1 MIGGKIHE
9 ESALIRSCLTLFLL
23 ALALPAAAQSWPT
36 KPVKV
41 IVPFAPGGGSDI
53 VARAVTTKLQEQ
65 LGQPF
70 VIENRGGAGGLVGM
84 EAAAKSPNDG
94 YTILIMSDS
103 FPVIAA
109 THKPAWDPMN
119 SLPGVA
125 QISSAPFGL
134 ILHPS
139 VPANTVAEFIALAK
153 ANPDKYSY
161 GSSGTG
167 GLTHLISEMFCQMAG
182 VKMVHVPYKSTG
194 AAMPD
199 FLSGTIQVYVGN
211 VSPLL
216 PQIQAGKLKLLAVT
230 NAERWPLLP
239 NVPTIGETVTG
250 FAADPWFGLF
260 VPKGTPQ
267 PIIEKLHAAV
277 LAAQKDAEVRKNYEG
292 QGMLP
297 RGNTT
302 AAFNDLV
309 RRDYQRWVKV
319 VADIG
324 FKPE

>member
-1 MIGGKIHE
+1 MRRFIV
-9 ESALIRSCLTLFLL
+9 LCLSCLACAAT
-23 ALALPAAAQSWPT
+23 ALAQPYPA

-53 VARAVTTKLQEQ
+53 VARALTSKLSDA

-84 EAAAKSPNDG
+84 EAAAKAPADG

-109 THKPAWDPMN
+109 THKPAFDPIN
-119 SLPGVA
+119 SLVAVA
-125 QISSAPFGL
+125 QVSIAPFAL

-139 VPANTVAEFIALAK
+139 VPANSVAEFVALAK
-153 ANPDKYSY
+153 AKPDAYSY
-161 GSSGTG
+161 GSSGNG
-167 GLTHLISEMFCQMAG
+167 GLTHLITEMFKQQAD
-182 VKMVHVPYKSTG
+182 VRMVHVPYKSTG
-194 AAMPD
+194 AALPD

-211 VSPLL
+211 ASPLL
-216 PQIQAGKLKLLAVT
+216 PHINSGKLKLLAVT

-239 NVPTIGETVTG
+239 NVPTIGETVAG
-250 FAADPWFGLF
+250 FSADPWFGVF
-260 VPKGTPQ
+260 VPRGTPA
-267 PIIEKLHAAV
+267 PIIERLNATINKLQEEAELKKA
-277 LAAQKDAEVRKNYEG
+277 LAD

-297 RGNTT
+297 KAGTP
-302 AAFNDLV
+302 AAFNEIV
-309 RRDYQRWVKV
+309 RKDYARWSKV

-324 FKPE
+324 FKAE

>member
-1 MIGGKIHE
+1 MTRIAMWL
-9 ESALIRSCLTLFLL
+9 SALLL
-23 ALALPAAAQSWPT
+23 STAAIAQQYPT

-53 VARAVTTKLQEQ
+53 AARGLTTKLQEV

-70 VIENRGGAGGLVGM
+70 PIENKGGAGGLVGT
-84 EAAAKSPNDG
+84 ELAAKSPNDG

-103 FPVIAA
+103 FPVLAA
-109 THKPAWDPMN
+109 THKPAWDPMTA
-119 SLPGVA
+119 LVPVA
-125 QISSAPFGL
+125 QISGAPFGL

-139 VPANTVAEFIALAK
+139 VPANSVKEFIALAK
-153 ANPDKYSY
+153 ANPGKYSY
-161 GSSGTG
+161 GSSGNG
-167 GLTHLISEMFCQMAG
+167 GLTHLISEMFSDQAG
-182 VKMVHVPYKSTG
+182 IQMVHVPYKSTG

-216 PQIQAGKLKLLAVT
+216 QHINQGKLKLLAVT
-230 NAERWPLLP
+230 NEQRWPLLP
-239 NVPTIGETVTG
+239 NVPTIGETLPG

-267 PIIEKLHAAV
+267 AAIDRLNEAV
-277 LAAQKDAEVRKNYEG
+277 NKASADDAVKKNFEG

-297 RGNTT
+297 RAGTS
-302 AAFNDLV
+302 AQFQQIV
-309 RRDYQRWVKV
+309 RKDYERWVKV
-319 VADIG
+319 VQKIG

>member
-1 MIGGKIHE
+1 MRTAAV
-9 ESALIRSCLTLFLL
+9 ALLSL
-23 ALALPAAAQSWPT
+23 ALSAGAWGQGYPS

-41 IVPFAPGGGSDI
+41 VVPFAPGGGSDI
-53 VARAVTTKLQEQ
+53 VARALTTKLQEQ

-84 EAAAKSPNDG
+84 ELAAKAPADG

-109 THKPAWDPMN
+109 THKPAFDPMN
-119 SLPGVA
+119 SLVPVA

-139 VPANTVAEFIALAK
+139 VPANSVAEFIALAK
-153 ANPDKYSY
+153 TRPDAYSY

-167 GLTHLISEMFCQMAG
+167 GLTHLISAMFAQMAG
-182 VKMVHVPYKSTG
+182 IRMVHVPYKSTG

-216 PQIQAGKLKLLAVT
+216 QHIQQGKLKLLAVT

-239 NVPTIGETVTG
+239 ETPTIGETVKG
-250 FAADPWFGLF
+250 FAADNWFGLF
-260 VPKGTPQ
+260 VPRGTPQ
-267 PIIEKLHAAV
+267 AVIDRLNAAV
-277 LAAQKDAEVRKNYEG
+277 NAAQAEEEVKKNFAG

-297 RGNTT
+297 RGGTP
-302 AAFNDLV
+302 AAFTEVV
-309 RRDYQRWVKV
+309 RRDYARWVKV
-319 VADIG
+319 VQDIG
-324 FKPE
+324 FKPD

>member
-1 MIGGKIHE
+1 MRLQ
-9 ESALIRSCLTLFLL
+9 SRL
-23 ALALPAAAQSWPT
+23 AAMLCMVLSVAAEAQQYPT

-70 VIENRGGAGGLVGM
+70 IIENRGGAGGLVGM

-119 SLPGVA
+119 SLPAVA

-139 VPANTVAEFIALAK
+139 VPATTVAEFIALAK

-182 VKMVHVPYKSTG
+182 IKMVHVPYKSTG

-199 FLSGTIQVYVGN
+199 FLSGAITVYVGN

-216 PQIQAGKLKLLAVT
+216 PQIQAGRLKLLAVT

-239 NVPTIGETVTG
+239 NVPTIGETVKG

-260 VPKGTPQ
+260 VPRGTPQ
-267 PIIEKLHAAV
+267 PIIDKLHDAV
-277 LAAQKDAEVRKNYEG
+277 DAAQREVEVRKNFEG

-297 RGNTT
+297 RTSSV

-309 RRDYQRWVKV
+309 RRDFARWSKL
-319 VADIG
+319 VADID

>member
-1 MIGGKIHE
+1 MLRFA
-9 ESALIRSCLTLFLL
+9 ALVLSL
-23 ALALPAAAQSWPT
+23 AAFAIPAFAQQPWPA

-53 VARAVTTKLQEQ
+53 AARAVTTRLAAE

-70 VIENRGGAGGLVGM
+70 VIENRGGAGGLVGV
-84 EAAAKSPNDG
+84 EAAAKSPADG

-103 FPVIAA
+103 FPVLAA
-109 THKPAWDPMN
+109 THKPAFDPIN
-119 SLPGVA
+119 TLVAVA
-125 QISSAPFGL
+125 QVSGAPFGL

-139 VPANTVAEFIALAK
+139 VPANSVAEFVALAK
-153 ANPDKYSY
+153 TKPGEYSY
-161 GSSGTG
+161 GSSGNG
-167 GLTHLISEMFCQMAG
+167 GLTHLVSEMFSEMAG

-216 PQIQAGKLKLLAVT
+216 PHIQSGKLKLLAVT

-239 NVPTIGETVTG
+239 NVPTIGETVKG
-250 FAADPWFGLF
+250 FSADPWFGVF
-260 VPKGTPQ
+260 VPKGAPQ
-267 PIIEKLHAAV
+267 AMIDRLNAAV
-277 LAAQKDAEVRKNYEG
+277 NKVQAEADVKKNFAD

-297 RGNTT
+297 RAGTP
-302 AAFNDLV
+302 AAFSQIV
-309 RRDYQRWVKV
+309 RDDYARWLKV
-319 VADIG
+319 VQAIG
-324 FKPE
+324 FKPQN

>member
-1 MIGGKIHE
+1 MTRWLA
-9 ESALIRSCLTLFLL
+9 ALT
-23 ALALPAAAQSWPT
+23 ALALSFHAAAQQYPT

-53 VARAVTTKLQEQ
+53 VARALTGKLQEQ

-70 VIENRGGAGGLVGM
+70 IIDNRGGAGGLIGM

-103 FPVIAA
+103 FPVVAA

-119 SLPGVA
+119 SLVPVA
-125 QISSAPFGL
+125 QLSSAPFGL
-134 ILHPS
+134 IVHPS
-139 VPANTVAEFIALAK
+139 VPANSTADFIALARQ
-153 ANPDKYSY
+153 NPGKYSY

-167 GLTHLISEMFCQMAG
+167 GLTHLVSEMFCDMAG
-182 VKMVHVPYKSTG
+182 IKMVHVPYKSTG

-199 FLSGTIQVYVGN
+199 FLSGVITAYVGN

-216 PQIQAGKLKLLAVT
+216 PQIHAGKLKLLAVT
-230 NAERWPLLP
+230 NSERWPLLP
-239 NVPTIGETVTG
+239 NVPTIGETVPG

-260 VPKGTPQ
+260 VPRGTPQ
-267 PIIEKLHAAV
+267 AVIERLHDAV
-277 LAAQKDAEVRKNYEG
+277 EKSQREAVVRKNFED

-297 RGNTT
+297 RSVST
-302 AAFNDLV
+302 AAFADLV
-309 RRDYQRWVKV
+309 QKDYQRWVKV
-319 VADIG
+319 VQAIG
-324 FKPE
+324 FKPD

>member
-1 MIGGKIHE
+1 M
-9 ESALIRSCLTLFLL
+9 
-23 ALALPAAAQSWPT
+23 
-36 KPVKV
+36 KV

-53 VARAVTTKLQEQ
+53 VARALTTKLQVE

-70 VIENRGGAGGLVGM
+70 IIENRGGAGGLVGV
-84 EAAAKSPNDG
+84 EVAAKSTADG

-103 FPVIAA
+103 FPVLAA
-109 THKPAWDPMN
+109 THKPAFDPIN
-119 SLPGVA
+119 ALVAVA
-125 QISSAPFGL
+125 QISVAPFGL

-139 VPANTVAEFIALAK
+139 VPANSVAEFVALAK
-153 ANPDKYSY
+153 ANPNKYSY
-161 GSSGTG
+161 GSSGNG
-167 GLTHLISEMFCQMAG
+167 GLTHLVSEMFCDMAG

-230 NAERWPLLP
+230 NAQRWPLLP
-239 NVPTIGETVTG
+239 DVPTIGETVKG

-260 VPKGTPQ
+260 VPRGTPQ
-267 PIIEKLHAAV
+267 PIVERLNAAV
-277 LAAQKDAEVRKNYEG
+277 NRIQAEDEVRKNFAG

-297 RGNTT
+297 RAGTP
-302 AAFNDLV
+302 AAFNEVV
-309 RRDYQRWVKV
+309 RQDYARWLKV
-319 VADIG
+319 VQDIG
-324 FKPE
+324 FKPES

>member
-1 MIGGKIHE
+1 MFRVSRLLRIVP
-9 ESALIRSCLTLFLL
+9 LL
-23 ALALPAAAQSWPT
+23 ACLSAAAQGYPT

-53 VARAVTTKLQEQ
+53 VARAVTTKLVEA

-103 FPVIAA
+103 FPAIAA

-119 SLPGVA
+119 SLVPAA
-125 QISSAPFGL
+125 QLSVAPFGL

-139 VPANTVAEFIALAK
+139 VPANSVGEFIALAK
-153 ANPDKYSY
+153 ANPGKYSY
-161 GSSGTG
+161 GSSGNG
-167 GLTHLISEMFCQMAG
+167 GLTHLISEMFGGMAG

-199 FLSGTIQVYVGN
+199 FLTGTIQVYVGN

-216 PQIQAGKLKLLAVT
+216 PQIQAGKLKLIAVT

-239 NVPTIGETVTG
+239 NVPTIGETVPG

-260 VPKGTPQ
+260 VPRGTPQ
-267 PIIEKLHAAV
+267 TVIDRLNAAV
-277 LAAQKDAEVRKNYEG
+277 NRMKDEEAVKKNFAE

-297 RGNTT
+297 RAGTP
-302 AAFNDLV
+302 AAFNEVV
-309 RRDYQRWVKV
+309 RRDYNRWLKV
-319 VADIG
+319 VQDIG
-324 FKPE
+324 FKPEQ

>member
-1 MIGGKIHE
+1 MAAVAILEPEMK
-9 ESALIRSCLTLFLL
+9 LL
-23 ALALPAAAQSWPT
+23 AATLLCLAAALPAQAQQYPT

-41 IVPFAPGGGSDI
+41 VVPFAPGGGSDI
-53 VARAVTTKLQEQ
+53 VARALTGKLQEQ

-70 VIENRGGAGGLVGM
+70 VIENRGGAGGLLGM
-84 EAAAKSPNDG
+84 EVAAKSPADG

-103 FPVIAA
+103 FPVVAA

-119 SLPGVA
+119 SLVPVA
-125 QISSAPFGL
+125 QLSSAPFGL
-134 ILHPS
+134 IVHPS
-139 VPANTVAEFIALAK
+139 VPANTTAEFIALAK
-153 ANPDKYSY
+153 ANPNKYSY

-167 GLTHLISEMFCQMAG
+167 GLTHLVSEMFCDMAG
-182 VKMVHVPYKSTG
+182 IRMVHVPYKSTG

-199 FLSGTIQVYVGN
+199 FLSGQITAYVGN
-211 VSPLL
+211 ITPLL

-250 FAADPWFGLF
+250 FSADPWFGLF
-260 VPKGTPQ
+260 VPRGTPQ
-267 PIIEKLHAAV
+267 PIIEKLHEAV
-277 LAAQKDAEVRKNYEG
+277 QKAQRETEVKKNFEG

-297 RGNTT
+297 RMVTT
-302 AAFNDLV
+302 AQFNELLK
-309 RRDYQRWVKV
+309 RDYQRWLKV
-319 VADIG
+319 VQDIG

>member
-1 MIGGKIHE
+1 M
-9 ESALIRSCLTLFLL
+9 L
-23 ALALPAAAQSWPT
+23 ALALIAGLALPVAAQTYPT

-53 VARAVTTKLQEQ
+53 VARSLTTKLQETF
-65 LGQPF
+65 GQPF

-109 THKPAWDPMN
+109 THKPAWDPMT
-119 SLPGVA
+119 SLVGVA

-134 ILHPS
+134 VLHPS
-139 VPANTVAEFIALAK
+139 VPANSVAEFIALAK
-153 ANPDKYSY
+153 ANPEKYSY

-167 GLTHLISEMFCQMAG
+167 GLTHLISEMFGQMAG

-199 FLSGTIQVYVGN
+199 FLSGVIQVYVGN

-216 PQIQAGKLKLLAVT
+216 PQINAGKLKLLAVT

-239 NVPTIGETVTG
+239 NVPTIGETLKG

-267 PIIEKLHAAV
+267 AIIDRLHEAV
-277 LAAQKDAEVRKNYEG
+277 QKAQREEEVRKNFEG

-297 RGNTT
+297 RAGSS
-302 AAFNDLV
+302 AAFNELV
-309 RRDYQRWVKV
+309 RRDYQRWVKIV
-319 VADIG
+319 QDIG
-324 FKPE
+324 FKPD

>member
-1 MIGGKIHE
+1 MRPI
-9 ESALIRSCLTLFLL
+9 ALLLSSFLL
-23 ALALPAAAQSWPT
+23 CLSAQAQQYPT

-53 VARAVTTKLQEQ
+53 VARALTTKLTEE

-84 EAAAKSPNDG
+84 EAAAKSPADG

-109 THKPAWDPMN
+109 THKPAFDPVN
-119 SLPGVA
+119 SLVPVS
-125 QISSAPFGL
+125 QISIAPFGL

-139 VPANTVAEFIALAK
+139 VPANSVAEFIALAK
-153 ANPDKYSY
+153 TKPDAYSY
-161 GSSGTG
+161 GSSGSG
-167 GLTHLISEMFCQMAG
+167 GLTHLISAMFCQMAG
-182 VKMVHVPYKSTG
+182 IRMVHVPYKSTG

-211 VSPLL
+211 ASALL
-216 PQIQAGKLKLLAVT
+216 PQINAGKLKLLAVT
-230 NAERWPLLP
+230 NAQRWPLLP
-239 NVPTIGETVTG
+239 DTPTIGETLPG

-260 VPKGTPQ
+260 VPRGTPQ
-267 PIIEKLHAAV
+267 PIVDRLNAAV
-277 LAAQKDAEVRKNYEG
+277 NKALAEDEVKKNYAG

-297 RGNTT
+297 RAGTP
-302 AAFNDLV
+302 AAFAEVV
-309 RRDYQRWVKV
+309 RADYARWLKV
-319 VADIG
+319 VQDIG